1 MVRYSLRWRSCAPT
15 RTCPRSCRELQGSE
29 GNLRRL
35 SRGPGAAR
43 EARAVGLRRRTG
55 PRLIQ
60 ALQLLGGPDTHLRGG
75 ATLRAERGRGVG
87 YRPQGDVRLRGQGR
101 KGVGASSRGYCR
113 GGALLRGAR
122 ALQDSPAP
130 EAVLRGTDVPIR
142 ATTEG
147 PLQAAH

>member
-1 MVRYSLRWRSCAPT
+1 MVRFSLRWRSCAPT

-35 SRGPGAAR
+35 SWGPGAAR

-101 KGVGASSRGYCR
+101 KGIGASSRGDR
-113 GGALLRGAR
+113 RSGAVLRRAR
-122 ALQDSPAP
+122 PLQAGPAS
-130 EAVLRGTDVPIR
+130 EAVLRGPDVSLR
-142 ATTEG
+142 AATEG
-147 PLQAAH
+147 PL